1 MIKHIVLFKVN
12 DKSKIEEA
20 KNKILSLKGQI
31 PEIIDIEV
39 FSDIGYDKTASDFG
53 LITTLKNVED
63 LDIYAKHPIHQEVIQ
78 FVKTI
83 AVERRVIDYKTDNSI
98 QKREEKKGLQ

>member
-20 KNKILSLKGQI
+20 KQLILNLKNQI

-53 LITTLKNVED
+53 LITTLKTKED
-63 LDIYAKHPIHQEVIQ
+63 LDIYAKHPKHLEVIN
-78 FVKTI
+78 FIKTI
-83 AVERRVIDYKTDNSI
+83 AIERRAIDYQI
-98 QKREEKKGLQ
+98 